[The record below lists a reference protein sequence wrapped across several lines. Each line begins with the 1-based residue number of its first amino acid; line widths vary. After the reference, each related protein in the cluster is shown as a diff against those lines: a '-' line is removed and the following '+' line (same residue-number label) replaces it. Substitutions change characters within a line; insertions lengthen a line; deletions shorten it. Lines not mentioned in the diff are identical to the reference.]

1 MDECDFSIHEACAN
15 APCKKHHALNPYPLT
30 LKVVTCENED
40 NGGYFSCDAC
50 QRESCGFVY
59 ENFGGENGGSRFR
72 LDLRCASVSEPFEY
86 LGHDHPLYLAL
97 NPEEER
103 SAMCQIC
110 QQSLDEFY
118 YCRKLNCIACDFVIC
133 FKCATLPYKARYQH
147 DKHFL
152 TFYEAE
158 GANDHSEWCD
168 VCERRI
174 ADSRQKGFY
183 SCEDCCTTLHIDC
196 LLGEDMYMKPD
207 HNIMYKKGFTGYYMK
222 LHILPNNTLSRPFCN
237 TCRQRCPQKIVFKYK
252 EHYRFCNVSCLLYN
266 KKIVR

>member
-15 APCKKHHALNPYPLT
+15 APCKKYHALNPYPLT

-50 QRESCGFVY
+50 QRESCAVY

-97 NPEEER
+97 NPEEE
-103 SAMCQIC
+103 S
-110 QQSLDEFY
+110 
-118 YCRKLNCIACDFVIC
+118 V
-133 FKCATLPYKARYQH
+133 LPYPTRQ
-147 DKHFL
+147 DINMTSISSHFMKRKGQMIIQSGVM
-152 TFYEAE
+152 YAKEE
-158 GANDHSEWCD
+158 
-168 VCERRI
+168 
-174 ADSRQKGFY
+174 QKGFY

-207 HNIMYKKGFTGYYMK
+207 HNIMYKKG
-222 LHILPNNTLSRPFCN
+222 S
-237 TCRQRCPQKIVFKYK
+237 V
-252 EHYRFCNVSCLLYN
+252 V
-266 KKIVR
+266 VRK